1 MPSPQG
7 TIASATPQVLVNMG
21 EQKRTLHLCITEA
34 GTGCAYTDQTCH
46 VILLPMGSGSLFS
59 SVCVPQ
65 FLLL

>member
-7 TIASATPQVLVNMG
+7 TIASATPQLLVNMG
-21 EQKRTLHLCITEA
+21 EQENSPLCITEA